1 MALSDLLATQELLEG
16 LLGWLQWA
24 EATLNEKD
32 KEVLPQEIDEVK
44 ALIAEHQVPC
54 DQGLVL
60 SSFTICG
67 KGRKL

>member
-16 LLGWLQWA
+16 LLCWLQWA

-44 ALIAEHQVPC
+44 ALIAEHQVQC
-54 DQGLVL
+54 DQELDSVIL
-60 SSFTICG
+60 
-67 KGRKL
+67 LYYMM